1 MPATDSRSC
10 TFSRFFKC
18 MLPSMLRSAKS
29 SSLGE
34 ATYCHCDSTIH
45 VDMKFKQL
53 KEYDIE
59 KVHAAHSIISMQ
71 LKRSRPPH
79 RRIDHRGNRNDDV
92 TQLMSNV
99 VKTSNQK

>member
-1 MPATDSRSC
+1 
-10 TFSRFFKC
+10 
-18 MLPSMLRSAKS
+18 MLRSAKS

-45 VDMKFKQL
+45 VDMKFEQL
-53 KEYDIE
+53 KEYDIG
-59 KVHAAHSIISMQ
+59 KVHPDCAAHSIISMQ

-79 RRIDHRGNRNDDV
+79 RRIDHGGNRNDDV
-92 TQLMSNV
+92 AQMMSNV